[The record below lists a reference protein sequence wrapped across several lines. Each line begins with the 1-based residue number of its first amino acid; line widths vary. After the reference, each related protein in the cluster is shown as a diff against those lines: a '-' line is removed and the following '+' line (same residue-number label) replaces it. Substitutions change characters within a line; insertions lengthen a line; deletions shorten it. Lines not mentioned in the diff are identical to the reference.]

1 MNFDQVSTDS
11 LGTTEIENQFEINHE
26 ILTIFLNSFI
36 EFL

>member
-26 ILTIFLNSFI
+26 ILAIFLNSFI